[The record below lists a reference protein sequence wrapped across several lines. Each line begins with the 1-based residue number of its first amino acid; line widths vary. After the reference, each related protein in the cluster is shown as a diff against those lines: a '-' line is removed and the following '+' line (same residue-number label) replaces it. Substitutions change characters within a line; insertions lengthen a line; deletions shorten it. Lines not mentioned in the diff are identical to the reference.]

1 MMETTLEMEGF
12 YFIEAL
18 GRPGREIM
26 SSMQLMPD
34 MAHETKWTRMHTC
47 CVGANWALLELTG
60 DVCEV
65 NTLSQL

>member
-1 MMETTLEMEGF
+1 METETLEMEGF

-34 MAHETKWTRMHTC
+34 MAHETKWTRMQ
-47 CVGANWALLELTG
+47 
-60 DVCEV
+60 
-65 NTLSQL
+65 TLVAWVQIGLS